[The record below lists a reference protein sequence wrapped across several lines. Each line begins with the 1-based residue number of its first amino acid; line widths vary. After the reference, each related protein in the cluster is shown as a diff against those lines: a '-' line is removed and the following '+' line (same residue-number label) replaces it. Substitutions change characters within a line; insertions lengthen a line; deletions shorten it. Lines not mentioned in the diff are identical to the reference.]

1 MEKLLAIVSLGQRAY
16 GRWLFYRLI
25 PSILLTAALTVTS
38 AIMLSATLIG
48 GLYASYS
55 AMLQH
60 GMLPPMAMM
69 LTGIIAMLVIAVLII
84 LTKAQLRRM
93 FQIPRESM
101 NQSPLASGGVRV
113 LDAFISGL
121 MDSKDKRN

>member
-1 MEKLLAIVSLGQRAY
+1 M
-16 GRWLFYRLI
+16 I